1 MYVSRLAIT
10 WWHMRSDRVKEQPEA
25 AASLPASNSS
35 KVESCSTSEYMVM
48 PLKLDFSRPLITA
61 LAMVPT
67 PACSGSRL
75 SVRLPRSTSCSK
87 KAIRWLA
94 MAWVSSSDGRTA
106 E

>member
-1 MYVSRLAIT
+1 M
-10 WWHMRSDRVKEQPEA
+10 
-25 AASLPASNSS
+25 PASNSS
-35 KVESCSTSEYMVM
+35 KVESCSTSEYMVR
-48 PLKLDFSRPLITA
+48 PLKLDCSRPFITA

-75 SVRLPRSTSCSK
+75 LVMWPAATSFSR

-94 MAWVSSSDGRTA
+94 MAWVSLSGGRTV